1 MDIEKKLRRVEQ
13 ELAYVRAEYEEYCS
27 AISHDFAGPLRAM
40 GGFSEIILS
49 NNEAVFDEKTKRHF
63 DIILNSAKDGKM
75 MLDVTRQFSH
85 LPRSNAPFKDFGCE
99 ALVASVLLP
108 LIELTGKSD
117 AKVNV
122 EKLPRITGDKE
133 QIRLVFYHLL
143 KNALTYCHPTEVT
156 LINVS
161 ALDHDE
167 FVEFQISDNGIGVP
181 KKMDERIFQILK
193 RAVSPKDY
201 PGHGMGLAIAKK
213 IVHRHG
219 GEIQLLRDVSEQTV
233 FSFTLSKAPIAL

>member
-85 LPRSNAPFKDFGCE
+85 LPRSNAPFKDFG
-99 ALVASVLLP
+99 
-108 LIELTGKSD
+108 
-117 AKVNV
+117 
-122 EKLPRITGDKE
+122 
-133 QIRLVFYHLL
+133 
-143 KNALTYCHPTEVT
+143 
-156 LINVS
+156 
-161 ALDHDE
+161 
-167 FVEFQISDNGIGVP
+167 IGVP